1 MNSQNSTEC
10 PQTSPEPTAVDL
22 TAVEDRYRAGQGVD
36 FTEVK
41 EAMVDGLL
49 RLTEQHCTGEGSD
62 AEIIYGARP
71 SSRLV
76 SAFLLPRYDRSGNE
90 DETSDIHIA
99 TMGVDLQVAAGTAGT
114 VTIEPALS
122 VYVRELPSWSEIA
135 DPRNDMMPQVQL
147 SREARQAVEQR
158 ARQYI
163 DEGIAALPPVEDEPQ
178 EDESER
184 AGNALAQAERAHELA
199 EVPDDSPET
208 PATADEL
215 GTAQGNARAAESSE
229 RAAIQ
234 HQDRSRRRATL
245 RNERNATVAMIRCEA
260 FDRAFLELGIYVVDA
275 NGQAQ
280 RPLSAGDIEEA
291 PHSELIETGIEDA
304 QDGAD
309 ATQPE
314 ATACGR
320 SKKRD
325 RHPRPAPSARC
336 AKERAASRTSSPP
349 LSPFRRNGGV
359 GGLISALSAST
370 LVTKSRVS
378 MPLPPLRTHCARVF
392 PKRLPN
398 GLPRAMDNATHI
410 VPASA
415 PFPAI
420 LPMKLAGTVILPRCG
435 RAAPPS

>member
-1 MNSQNSTEC
+1 MNSQNRTEYARI
-10 PQTSPEPTAVDL
+10 PAPSPTAVNL
-22 TAVEDRYRAGQGVD
+22 TAKWRTGIAPGHGVD

-62 AEIIYGARP
+62 GEIIYGARP

-122 VYVRELPSWSEIA
+122 VYVRELPIWSEIV
-135 DPRNDMMPQVQL
+135 DPRKDMMPQIQL

-163 DEGIAALPPVEDEPQ
+163 DEGVAALPPVEDEPQ

-184 AGNALAQAERAHELA
+184 AGNALARAEREYELA

-245 RNERNATVAMIRCEA
+245 RNERNATVAMIRREA
-260 FDRAFLELGIYVVDA
+260 FDRAFQELGIYVVDA

-280 RPLSAGDIEEA
+280 RPLSSGDIEEA

-304 QDGAD
+304 QDGAA

-314 ATACGR
+314 ATTEG
-320 SKKRD
+320 D
-325 RHPRPAPSARC
+325 
-336 AKERAASRTSSPP
+336 EGEGPP
-349 LSPFRRNGGV
+349 PGSG
-359 GGLISALSAST
+359 ALSALREGTGRIADEFAAPQSIPQKWRRWRLHLGT
-370 LVTKSRVS
+370 FQLRRWRRSRAWG
-378 MPLPPLRTHCARVF
+378 MPLPLSRTH
-392 PKRLPN
+392 
-398 GLPRAMDNATHI
+398 
-410 VPASA
+410 
-415 PFPAI
+415 
-420 LPMKLAGTVILPRCG
+420 
-435 RAAPPS
+435 